1 MFWNHQYTIYVKMV
15 FYPVRHII
23 PPLIKNQV
31 NQHIQKHTT
40 MRKSLILMGAAML
53 ATVIAPAVKADDDG
67 PKFKFTP
74 GGRIL
79 LDGAV
84 FMPTHGQF
92 SDGVAIPDV
101 RIGGSATYGNWK
113 ANVDIGYAYKS
124 LGLKDV
130 YLQYKFNDH
139 NLLRAGYFVQQFGYQ
154 SSTSSSFKPMFTTP
168 LTDSYMAATD
178 RNIGIMYEYDKG
190 QFLATA
196 SLIFG
201 DQINLHA
208 NQMGKMSVG
217 GISRLL
223 WRPLHQDGKMAQ
235 VGISGWY
242 QSAKHTR
249 DADED
254 GKMVTSPG
262 FFDFSCTY
270 PTSVDNVTLLSTNV
284 ENARTV
290 AKLSP
295 ELMLSFGRFGFES
308 QYYYM
313 NINRKNL
320 PAFTAQ
326 GAYGYVRGILFG
338 DNSYHYDSAGGGI
351 ATPNPKT
358 LEVVAGYNYTNAN
371 SSHAG
376 IYGGISNDISVTFN
390 YYINKYMLCRL
401 RYSYTNVH
409 NSTTVPTNHV
419 NLIEARVQFKF

>member
-1 MFWNHQYTIYVKMV
+1 MKRT
-15 FYPVRHII
+15 
-23 PPLIKNQV
+23 
-31 NQHIQKHTT
+31 
-40 MRKSLILMGAAML
+40 LILLGAAAMVTSFSPVF
-53 ATVIAPAVKADDDG
+53 AQDEKPQEETTQKEK
-67 PKFKFTP
+67 PKFTFKP

-79 LDGAV
+79 MDGAL
-84 FMPTHGQF
+84 FTPKNGLF
-92 SDGVAIPDV
+92 SDGVGITDV
-101 RIGGSATYGNWK
+101 RIGGSAEYGNWK

-139 NLLRAGYFVQQFGYQ
+139 HLLRAGYFVQQFGYQ

-201 DQINLHA
+201 DQIDLHT
-208 NQMGKMSVG
+208 NQFGHMSVG

-223 WRPLHQDGKMAQ
+223 WRPFHQSGKMAQ

-242 QSAKHTR
+242 QSAQHSAEK
-249 DADED
+249 DDE
-254 GKMVTSPG
+254 GKNVISPG
-262 FFDFSCTY
+262 FFDFSTNY

-284 ENARTV
+284 ENARGV

-295 ELMLSFGRFGFES
+295 EVMLSFGRFGFEA

-313 NINRKNL
+313 NINRRNGL

-338 DNSYHYDSAGGGI
+338 DKSYNYDSAGGGI
-351 ATPNPKT
+351 ATPGPKT
-358 LEVVAGYNYTNAN
+358 LEIVAGYNYTNAN
-371 SSHAG
+371 SLKAN
-376 IYGGISNDISVTFN
+376 IFGGISNDLSVTFN

-409 NSTTVPTNHV
+409 GSATVPTNHV
-419 NLIEARVQFKF
+419 NIIEARIQFKF